1 MQNLQQNIVHK
12 KIILDNQDVL
22 LYTVSIV
29 NKEGI
34 HNV

>member
-1 MQNLQQNIVHK
+1 LVIKVK
-12 KIILDNQDVL
+12 KRLDNQDVL